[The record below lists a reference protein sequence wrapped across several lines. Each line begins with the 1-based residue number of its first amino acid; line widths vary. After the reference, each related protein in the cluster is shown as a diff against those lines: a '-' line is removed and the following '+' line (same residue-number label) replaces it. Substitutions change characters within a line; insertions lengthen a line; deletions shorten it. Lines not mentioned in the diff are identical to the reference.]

1 MTHTI
6 KDNAVA
12 VAADTY
18 WLPIDQHTPRNVKVL
33 AISKA
38 QGIAQFA
45 EIRNDE
51 AWYTHWQSLP
61 RFKDNK

>member
-6 KDNAVA
+6 KDNIVA
-12 VAADTY
+12 VSVDTY
-18 WLPIDQHTPRNVKVL
+18 WMPIDEHTPRNVKVL

-45 EIRNDE
+45 EIRNNE
-51 AWYTHWQSLP
+51 TWYSHWHPVP
-61 RFKDNK
+61 RFHD